1 MAIEKR
7 TEELRVVTKR
17 LFWFWTVVTSVQRK
31 FLVQNGNLYCP
42 NDFGPPD
49 NKEDVFVNVIDG
61 RPMWQPMK
69 VIWRNLPTVG
79 EEEAMEDTQN
89 E

>member
-7 TEELRVVTKR
+7 TDELRVVLSDSTGPGR
-17 LFWFWTVVTSVQRK
+17 PVMMVQRK
-31 FLVQNGNLYCP
+31 FLVQNGKMYCP
-42 NDFGPPD
+42 ADFGPPD
-49 NKEDVFVNVIDG
+49 NKEDVFVNVIEG